1 MGSHRNTQASTELD
15 AYRGQDSRQLCF
27 DLPYTFDFEM
37 DNLKASNI
45 NPSAAVNFKNKWAN
59 NARLGN
65 RWGSLLFFWDLL

>member
-1 MGSHRNTQASTELD
+1 
-15 AYRGQDSRQLCF
+15 
-27 DLPYTFDFEM
+27 M